1 MIDLNLHYLSR
12 MNIMNMNLI
21 HNNHDI
27 CVKHNHLRH
36 DINGQYKNYFI
47 YLKAYACVRA
57 RSANKHS

>member
-1 MIDLNLHYLSR
+1 
-12 MNIMNMNLI
+12 MNMNLI

-57 RSANKHS
+57 LSTQQTFLTITNIIIFCL